1 MIKYAW
7 AREFKRV
14 KSISSSQRTERW
26 SVNWIYLKEMEQ
38 MSHKHIKDL
47 TDLHNFY
54 EKEMINYK
62 LL

>member
-1 MIKYAW
+1 MLEQENTKELKVS
-7 AREFKRV
+7 RL
-14 KSISSSQRTERW
+14 
-26 SVNWIYLKEMEQ
+26 LKEMEQ
-38 MSHKHIKDL
+38 MSRKHIQDL

>member
-1 MIKYAW
+1 MLEQENSKELKVS
-7 AREFKRV
+7 RL
-14 KSISSSQRTERW
+14 
-26 SVNWIYLKEMEQ
+26 LKEMEQ
-38 MSHKHIKDL
+38 MSNKHIKDL